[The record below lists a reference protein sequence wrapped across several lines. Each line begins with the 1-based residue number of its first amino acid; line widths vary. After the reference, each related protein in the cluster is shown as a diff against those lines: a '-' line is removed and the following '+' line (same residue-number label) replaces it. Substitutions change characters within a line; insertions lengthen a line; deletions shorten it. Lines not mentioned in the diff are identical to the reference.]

1 MYHLPLP
8 PIMHLMFIFL
18 VRESLGW
25 TGAKAGRT
33 NDSGKIHRLLGRKR
47 RNGNLSFERK
57 RRGSFEQWIR
67 PTNRMKKKEGDE
79 GNEQVGAG
87 PVQDGLSPNQASMFP
102 TEETG
107 QTSG

>member
-1 MYHLPLP
+1 LVGLVQKLDERT
-8 PIMHLMFIFL
+8 IQEKFTGFL
-18 VRESLGW
+18 
-25 TGAKAGRT
+25 AGNAET
-33 NDSGKIHRLLGRKR
+33 ET
-47 RNGNLSFERK
+47 ERK